1 MATSLVMRRAR
12 RRTAQRVAAIQR
24 LSTAFFRST
33 LYHDDP
39 AFSKTVAMQPAAPEG
54 SVETK

>member
-1 MATSLVMRRAR
+1 MRRTR
-12 RRTAQRVAAIQR
+12 RRTAPRVAAIQR

-39 AFSKTVAMQPAAPEG
+39 AFSKTVATQPAAPEG